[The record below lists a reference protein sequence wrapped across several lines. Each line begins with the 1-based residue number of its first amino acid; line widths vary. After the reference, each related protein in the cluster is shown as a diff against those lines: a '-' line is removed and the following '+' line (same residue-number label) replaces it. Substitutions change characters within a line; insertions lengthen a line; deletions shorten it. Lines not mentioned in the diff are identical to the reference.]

1 MNDTRYSRSKGSLI
15 DRVRALVRENWE
27 RHFWWRHHKGVVLAV
42 ELVILAAFLL
52 LPLFVSD
59 TVGDR
64 VTELFVFAI
73 LALGLNVVVGYTG
86 LLHLGIA
93 AFYGIGAYVA
103 AILTINGY
111 PFQISFTSS
120 LIMAAGVAA
129 LAGLVLGSPT
139 LRLRGDY
146 LALVTLGFGEVVKR
160 SLLNL
165 DQITNGSQ
173 ALNPIPRPVMPQ
185 WLVDWWMAR
194 HADVSRNE
202 AIRLLDY
209 LAFYYL
215 SLAIVVGVV
224 IVLRNLERSRLG
236 RAWVAIRE
244 DELAANCM
252 AINVPRV
259 KLTAFALSAALAGVA
274 GALAATKVTS
284 TPGIDDFGFAKSIA
298 VICCIILGGLG
309 SIRGVLLGVFLL
321 QGYDLIATPYLDL
334 KAQALRESFIHWLTT
349 TWPDQF
355 VPRSPAVVKIEHLL
369 TFSSWKLM
377 IFGLVL
383 ILMVRFRP
391 EGLLPSKRVQHELH
405 ADGAGRRGQGA
416 KK

>member
-1 MNDTRYSRSKGSLI
+1 VAI
-15 DRVRALVRENWE
+15 
-27 RHFWWRHHKGVVLAV
+27 
-42 ELVILAAFLL
+42 ELVALLGFLL
-52 LPLFVSD
+52 LPWLVRD
-59 TVGDR
+59 TLGDR
-64 VTELFVFAI
+64 VTDLFIFAI
-73 LALGLNVVVGYTG
+73 MALGLNVVVGYTG
-86 LLHLGIA
+86 LLHLGIG

-103 AILTINGY
+103 AILTINSY
-111 PFQISFTSS
+111 PFQIGFANSAV
-120 LIMAAGVAA
+120 MAVIVAA

-160 SLLNL
+160 TLLNL
-165 DQITNGSQ
+165 EEITNGSR
-173 ALNPIPRPVMPQ
+173 ALNPLPRPVVPQ
-185 WLVDWWMAR
+185 WLTDWWMSSHTKVGAT
-194 HADVSRNE
+194 E
-202 AIRLLDY
+202 AMRLLNY
-209 LAFYYL
+209 LVFYYL
-215 SLAIVVGVV
+215 SLLIVVAIVLL
-224 IVLRNLERSRLG
+224 LRNLERSRLG
-236 RAWVAIRE
+236 RAWIAVRE

-259 KLTAFALSAALAGVA
+259 KLMAFAISAAVAGLA

-284 TPGIDDFGFAKSIA
+284 TPSIEGFGFPLSIS
-298 VICCIILGGLG
+298 VLCCIILGGLG

-321 QGYDLIATPYLDL
+321 QGYDLILAPILDD
-334 KAQALRESFIHWLTT
+334 KAQTFRENVVKWLTT
-349 TWPDQF
+349 SWPDRF

-405 ADGAGRRGQGA
+405 PDVPGGKGP
-416 KK
+416 KPPN